1 MSGISLQEKLA
12 NANFSVPVI
21 SLTGHADEPM
31 AGEAMTKGAV
41 GFLQKPPR
49 SNELL

>member
-1 MSGISLQEKLA
+1 
-12 NANFSVPVI
+12 
-21 SLTGHADEPM
+21 M

-49 SNELL
+49 SNELLELVTKSIE